1 MLMRPVLQDEN
12 QEIYLEALNLLKF
25 IVSTLAPFLSSLDL
39 HLMMGSFIGTV
50 VQNSVAGNIK
60 V

>member
-12 QEIYLEALNLLKF
+12 PEIYLEALNLLKF
-25 IVSTLAPFLSSLDL
+25 IVSSLATYLSSLDL

-50 VQNSVAGNIK
+50 V
-60 V
+60 